1 MKETIYTIPINEVY
15 ETDCECPLCVLEKK
29 IEDEATDYAL
39 GAAMME
45 PDYRIESNEK
55 GYCRRH
61 FEELYKKPNKLSLAL
76 VMDTYTQET
85 RKQIKSLEKKID
97 SLENAKGGL
106 FKKSSELTETAEE
119 LAKLL
124 ENRENSCIVCD
135 KINHTM
141 DRYYDVLL
149 DMWAQ
154 DDGFRDKFSASKG
167 LCLHHMR
174 KIVERVPKK
183 LSEKNAKEF
192 LTLLYKKQLGE
203 LDRIQEDI
211 HRFTL
216 KFDYRNKDMDWNGAQ
231 DAPIRTIEK
240 SAGYIRHED

>member
-1 MKETIYTIPINEVY
+1 MKETIYTIPISEAY

-29 IEDEATDYAL
+29 IEDEACDYAL

-61 FEELYKKPNKLSLAL
+61 FEELFKRPNKLSLAL
-76 VMDTYTQET
+76 VMDTYMQET
-85 RKQIKSLEKKID
+85 IKQLEGLEKKID
-97 SLENAKGGL
+97 SLSGVKGGL
-106 FKKSSELTETAEE
+106 FKKSPELEETVKE
-119 LAKLL
+119 LVNLL
-124 ENRENSCIVCD
+124 DKREKSCIVCD
-135 KINHTM
+135 KINYTM

-154 DDGFRDKFSASKG
+154 DDDFRAKFEASKG
-167 LCLHHMR
+167 VCLPHM
-174 KIVERVPKK
+174 KKLAERAVKK

-192 LTLLYKKQLGE
+192 IILLYKKQQKELSRIGE
-203 LDRIQEDI
+203 DV

-216 KFDYRNKDMDWNGAQ
+216 KFDYRNKDMPWNGAE
-231 DAPIRTIEK
+231 DAPLRSIEK
-240 SAGYIRHED
+240 SSGYIRHEE

>member
-1 MKETIYTIPINEVY
+1 MKETIYTIPINEAY
-15 ETDCECPLCVLEKK
+15 EADCECPLCVLEKK

-61 FEELYKKPNKLSLAL
+61 FEELFKKPNKLSLAL
-76 VMDTYTQET
+76 VMDTYTEET
-85 RKQIKSLEKKID
+85 RKKLGSLEKKI
-97 SLENAKGGL
+97 SALSETKSGL
-106 FKKSSELTETAEE
+106 FKKNTALAETADE
-119 LAKLL
+119 LLKLL
-124 ENRENSCIVCD
+124 DTRENSCIVCD
-135 KINHTM
+135 KINYTM

-149 DMWAQ
+149 DMWVQ
-154 DDGFRDKFSASKG
+154 DEAFRKKFEASKG
-167 LCLHHMR
+167 VCLHHM
-174 KIVERVPKK
+174 KKLIERAVKK
-183 LSEKNAKEF
+183 LSENKAKEF
-192 LTLLYKKQLGE
+192 ILLLYKKEQAE
-203 LDRIQEDI
+203 LSRIQEDI

-216 KFDYRNKDMDWNGAQ
+216 KFDYRNKDMPWNGAE